1 MEKREIRNT
10 GYFMYRDG
18 TVETPKG
25 GTVSTW
31 KENNTG
37 YVLFRVRYNN
47 NNKLTLRL
55 HRILAELFIP
65 NPDNKPFVR
74 HLNDIKDD
82 NRLENLSW
90 GDNATNAQEGY
101 DNNCYK
107 FKNRSYKVKSIHLP
121 TGDVVIHKSLRSCA
135 EFLGINRKNL
145 AATLSNKKS
154 NTYTDYVFEYFEMSN
169 D

>member
-10 GYFMYRDG
+10 GYFMYQDG
-18 TVETPKG
+18 TIETPKG
-25 GTVSTW
+25 RTISPW

-37 YVLFRVRYNN
+37 YMLFRVRS
-47 NNKLTLRL
+47 NNKPLCLRL
-55 HRILAELFIP
+55 HRIMAELFIP

-82 NRLENLSW
+82 NRLENLAW
-90 GDNATNAQEGY
+90 GDNPTNVQEGY

-107 FKNRSYKVKSIHLP
+107 FKNRSYKVRSTHLP
-121 TGDVVIHKSLRSCA
+121 TGEVVVYKSLRSCA
-135 EFLGINRKNL
+135 EALNINRKNL
-145 AATLSNKKS
+145 AAVLSGKKN
-154 NTYTDYVFEYFEMSN
+154 NTYVGYVFEYFEMPN